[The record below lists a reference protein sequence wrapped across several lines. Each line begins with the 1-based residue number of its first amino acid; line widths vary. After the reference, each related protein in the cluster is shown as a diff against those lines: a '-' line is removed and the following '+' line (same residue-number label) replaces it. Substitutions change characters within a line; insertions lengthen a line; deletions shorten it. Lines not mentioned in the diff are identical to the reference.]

1 MTFIAIIFSV
11 PLTQRTVLNT
21 DLGADSCGVHIVENG
36 SIEPEEKDYIKICM
50 LMEENNTHCQYS
62 QALFTFR
69 KYMYQY
75 NYYMYVYVPIFTP
88 WT

>member
-1 MTFIAIIFSV
+1 
-11 PLTQRTVLNT
+11 
-21 DLGADSCGVHIVENG
+21 
-36 SIEPEEKDYIKICM
+36 M
-50 LMEENNTHCQYS
+50 LMEENVKYINKHKIYCKYS